1 MCICW
6 IYYINLNI
14 TESSLEINF
23 LFLRCLKHQFALG
36 SSEHSTTTVKRFLN
50 WRDVFKLRKAI
61 CNYYICVS

>member
-23 LFLRCLKHQFALG
+23 LFLCWLTYQFAFG
-36 SSEHSTTTVKRFLN
+36 SSEHSTVSEM
-50 WRDVFKLRKAI
+50 VFELVR
-61 CNYYICVS
+61 